1 METILKIGMPAGS
14 LADPNR
20 GGNLVNLLANSGFSV
35 SGYAQ
40 GGPTKFTSVNYLFGW
55 DGRPQEFGSQ
65 LEINEIDV
73 AIAGN
78 DWVKERVLE
87 MKLEYGKEV
96 KLECVLPLNRGGV
109 KLVGIVDDDRFDTVE
124 DFLKNLC
131 SQKRLI
137 TVVSEMPYMAL
148 DWLRTK
154 LDVMGLLDRFQSFS
168 VQKYKTPSKIESGIV
183 IYETWGKTEA
193 KIKNGGADIGLE
205 ITQSGSAIKNYGLKI
220 IDTLMHS
227 QTSIWIN
234 PEVRKDAEK
243 LELLN
248 MFLLNL
254 YGSINAEGKMM
265 VMFNVS
271 NKNIDAI
278 EQYLREKNLF
288 ADEPTVSQGK
298 EFAVYNIQIDAGDK
312 EEPLAK
318 VRYELAKRGATS
330 INTIPVQSSIPSLK
344 VITDSAI

>member
-1 METILKIGMPAGS
+1 METVLKIGMPAGS

-20 GGNLVNLLANSGFSV
+20 GGNLVSLLANSGFPV

-73 AIAGN
+73 AIAGD
-78 DWVKERVLE
+78 DWIRERILE
-87 MKLEYGKEV
+87 MKLEYGTEV
-96 KLECVLPLNRGGV
+96 NLERVLALNRGGV
-109 KLVGIVDDDRFDTVE
+109 RLVGIVEGDAFDTVE

-131 SQKRLI
+131 AQKRLI
-137 TVVSEMPYMAL
+137 SVVSEMPYMAL
-148 DWLRTK
+148 DWLRSK
-154 LDVMGLLDRFQSFS
+154 LEVIGALDRFQSFS
-168 VQKYKTPSKIESGIV
+168 VQKYKTPAKIESGIV

-193 KIKNGGADIGLE
+193 KVKNGGVDIGLE

-220 IDTLMHS
+220 IDTIMHS

-254 YGSINAEGKMM
+254 YGSINAENKVM
-265 VMFNVS
+265 VLFNVPNENVS
-271 NKNIDAI
+271 AIDR
-278 EQYLREKNLF
+278 YLREKNLF
-288 ADEPTVSQGK
+288 ADEPTVSVGK
-298 EFAVYNIQIDAGDK
+298 NFTVYNVQIDAGNIN
-312 EEPLAK
+312 EPLAK

-330 INTIPVQSSIPSLK
+330 INTLPVQSSIPSIK
-344 VITDSAI
+344 AIG

>member
-1 METILKIGMPAGS
+1 MLKIGMPAGS

-20 GGNLVNLLANSGFSV
+20 GGNLINLLINSGFNV

-73 AIAGN
+73 AIAGD
-78 DWVKERVLE
+78 DWVKERMLE
-87 MKLEYGKEV
+87 MKLEFGTEV
-96 KLECVLPLNRGGV
+96 NLERVLKLNRGGV
-109 KLVGIVDDDRFDTVE
+109 RLVGIVEGDEFDTIE
-124 DFLKNLC
+124 DFLKNIC
-131 SQKRLI
+131 SQKKLI

-154 LDVMGLLDRFQSFS
+154 LDAIGLLDEFKSFS

-220 IDTLMHS
+220 IDTIMHS

-234 PEVRKDAEK
+234 PEIKKDTAK
-243 LELLN
+243 LELLH

-254 YGSINAEGKMM
+254 YGSINAENKMM
-265 VMFNVS
+265 LMFNVS
-271 NKNIDAI
+271 NKDVNGIDS
-278 EQYLREKNLF
+278 YLREKNLF
-288 ADEPTVSQGK
+288 ADEPTKSLGK
-298 EFAVYNIQIDAGDK
+298 DFTVYNVQVDTGNIN
-312 EEPLAK
+312 EPLAK
-318 VRYELAKRGATS
+318 VRFELARLGATS
-330 INTIPVQSSIPSLK
+330 INTIPVQSSIPSIK
-344 VITDSAI
+344 VITG